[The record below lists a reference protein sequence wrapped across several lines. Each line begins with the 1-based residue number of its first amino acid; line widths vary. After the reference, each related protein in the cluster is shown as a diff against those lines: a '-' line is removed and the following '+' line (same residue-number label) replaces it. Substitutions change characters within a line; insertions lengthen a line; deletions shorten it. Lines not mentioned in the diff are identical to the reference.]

1 MAVAKKTATKTV
13 IRKPTKA
20 KTRCDAAEKKIDTKL
35 RKVAAEI
42 DAAEPYSTDAEIDDL
57 LKKADRIVAKKKPM
71 GVSNVRRA
79 DNRGE
84 VLTTIDASTLVDDG
98 DEFGVGYMSFEESDE
113 LDAIEK
119 ENRAV
124 LKTRPDWS
132 VNGSLPKKTRQQ
144 AELQSLK
151 EEIEVLKKDLAE
163 TNALLQDSEKK
174 LRKLMEPKENWFVAL
189 FRTEERAG

>member
-98 DEFGVGYMSFEESDE
+98 DEFGVGYMSFE
-113 LDAIEK
+113 
-119 ENRAV
+119 
-124 LKTRPDWS
+124 
-132 VNGSLPKKTRQQ
+132 
-144 AELQSLK
+144 QSLK